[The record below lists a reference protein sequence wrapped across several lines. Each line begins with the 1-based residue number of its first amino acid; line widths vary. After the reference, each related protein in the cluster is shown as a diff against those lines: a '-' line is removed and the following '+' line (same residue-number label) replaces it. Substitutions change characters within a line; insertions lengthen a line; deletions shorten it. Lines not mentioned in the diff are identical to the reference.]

1 MKSCVFV
8 KHVTYGKNMSRRVGE
23 VIKEGFLTK
32 SPPVEKALAV
42 SLNPLVASI
51 LLRRSMTYTH

>member
-1 MKSCVFV
+1 MRPIISS
-8 KHVTYGKNMSRRVGE
+8 GMSRRVGE

-42 SLNPLVASI
+42 SSLMFLQV
-51 LLRRSMTYTH
+51 H